1 VVVSVVK
8 HHQLVQQPLEKVVMA
23 AQVAEAEVVTPLM
36 TEMAY
41 QDKDLTEAHLALQLK
56 AEAVVLANKV
66 VLAEINLALVV
77 EEKI

>member
-1 VVVSVVK
+1 MVVE
-8 HHQLVQQPLEKVVMA
+8 HLPLLKIVEAMA

-36 TEMAY
+36 TEMAH
-41 QDKDLTEAHLALQLK
+41 QVKDLTEAHLALQLK

-66 VLAEINLALVV
+66 VLAEINLVLVV

>member
-1 VVVSVVK
+1 MVK

-41 QDKDLTEAHLALQLK
+41 QDKDLTEAHLLLQLK
-56 AEAVVLANKV
+56 AEAVVLVNKV
-66 VLAEINLALVV
+66 VLAVFLT
-77 EEKI
+77 

>member
-1 VVVSVVK
+1 MVVE
-8 HHQLVQQPLEKVVMA
+8 HLLLVHPHIKVAVMV

-41 QDKDLTEAHLALQLK
+41 QDKDLTEAHLVLQLK
-56 AEAVVLANKV
+56 AEAVVLVNKV
-66 VLAEINLALVV
+66 VLAEINLVLVV